1 MIEYKFGEFNSAEEI
16 NKTAEGLKA
25 EGDKESLKALADE
38 NGLAMEA
45 EDIEDYMAGA
55 FESFATVTSAALG
68 KIAIEKADLK
78 PKGIME
84 DWIGYVEL
92 LIGDNE
98 EVAKAVRKKSKSL
111 NGCIAALLKYSF
123 GHQWTVPKEITKAA
137 GVNASKITLG
147 EPNMFTAKQLI
158 QDYYTGGV
166 A

>member
-1 MIEYKFGEFNSAEEI
+1 MIEYKFGEFDSAEEI

-84 DWIGYVEL
+84 DWIGYV
-92 LIGDNE
+92 
-98 EVAKAVRKKSKSL
+98 
-111 NGCIAALLKYSF
+111 
-123 GHQWTVPKEITKAA
+123 
-137 GVNASKITLG
+137 
-147 EPNMFTAKQLI
+147 
-158 QDYYTGGV
+158 
-166 A
+166 